1 MAELPGARPGSTTDI
16 IVDVDFS
23 QERIDVRRA
32 FIYDVIGK
40 RVILSQPNPPLASRY
55 MGSRVAVTYLIREGD
70 DAARYG
76 FYGQIVE
83 FISEYELSSSDTV
96 PAFVVDQKTDIEEF
110 NVRMHFRIKP
120 SIDSG
125 IKLSIR
131 GNTVNIIDIS
141 IGGTKISFPKNI
153 GVEPRKIVEGKL
165 SIDGQ
170 VFSFQAKVLRSWDT
184 PGSYKG
190 ENLKYAAMQFFNM
203 DKKLDNL
210 LGQKVGQI
218 EREQRFKEMFP

>member
-1 MAELPGARPGSTTDI
+1 MAELPGARPGSTSDVI
-16 IVDVDFS
+16 IDVDFS

-40 RVILSQPNPPLASRY
+40 RVILSQTSPPLSSRH
-55 MGSRVAVTYLIREGD
+55 MGSRVAVTYLIKKGD

-96 PAFVVDQKTDIEEF
+96 PAFVVNQKTDIEEF

-120 SIDSG
+120 GIDSG
-125 IKLSIR
+125 IELSML
-131 GNTVNIIDIS
+131 GSTVNILDIS
-141 IGGTKISFPKNI
+141 IGGAKISFSKNPGI
-153 GVEPRKIVEGKL
+153 EPMKTVEGKI

-170 VFSFQAKVLRSWDT
+170 TFACQAKALRVWDT
-184 PGSYKG
+184 PGPHKG

-203 DKKLDNL
+203 DKKLDNF
-210 LGQKVGQI
+210 LGQKIGQI

>member
-1 MAELPGARPGSTTDI
+1 MAEFPGARPGSTSDI

-32 FIYDVIGK
+32 FIYDVIEK
-40 RVILSQPNPPLASRY
+40 CVILSQPNPPLANRY
-55 MGSRVAVTYLIREGD
+55 IGSKVAVTYLIKNED

-76 FYGQIVE
+76 FYGKIVE

-96 PAFVVDQKTDIEEF
+96 AAIVVEQKTDITEF

-120 SIDSG
+120 GIDSG
-125 IKLSIR
+125 ITLSAL
-131 GNTVNIIDIS
+131 GSSVNIIDIS
-141 IGGTKISFPKNI
+141 IGGAKISFSKNLGI
-153 GVEPRKIVEGKL
+153 EPRKIVEGKI
-165 SIDGQ
+165 SIDGN
-170 VFSFQAKVLRSWDT
+170 VFSYQAKVLRAWDA
-184 PGSYKG
+184 PGTQKDA
-190 ENLKYAAMQFFNM
+190 NLRYAAMQFFNM

-210 LGQKVGQI
+210 LGKKVGQI